1 MIHVREL
8 DCGALARLAEIDRS
22 ELIGRWYRVASGKL
36 QSEQVVWNVPR
47 WSDEQ
52 ITEFVTKL
60 TPELEAGGIVFG
72 AEENSHLIG
81 VAVLGNRPLGPGDEL
96 LQLVFLHVS
105 RKHRRRGIATLLVD
119 AAAATA
125 RQRGARG
132 LYISATASES
142 ALGFYMRRGAVLL
155 DEPDPQLLAQEPEDI
170 HLAEFFS

>member
-8 DCGALARLAEIDRS
+8 NCGALARLAEIDRS

-36 QSEQVVWNVPR
+36 QSEQVAWNVPR

-60 TPELEAGGIVFG
+60 RPELEAGGIVFG
-72 AEENSHLIG
+72 AEENSRLVG
-81 VAVLGNRPLGPGDEL
+81 VAVLGNRRLGPGDQL

-105 RKHRRRGIATLLVD
+105 RNHRRRGIATLLVD
-119 AAAATA
+119 AAAEAA
-125 RQRGARG
+125 RRRGARG

-142 ALGFYMRRGAVLL
+142 AIGFYMRRGAALL
-155 DEPDPQLLAQEPEDI
+155 DEPDSQLLAQEPEDI